1 MGTFDPIPLLGAS
14 PRPRVPRWKAWPRR
28 LSPTSSS
35 SWSPV
40 LPVTRVT
47 WVRVPP
53 ACLQRGD
60 RPAPSTL
67 SLADAGSSAGGRGA
81 FRSEWSLGPALAS
94 QAGREDLRPVGEPG
108 KLPPRR
114 VPARGSVRKRGAFA
128 APRSRSGRTIRA
140 ALPSLPR
147 APRRSSPAGPTWLPG
162 SPGGSAGGVG
172 LIQPFEALSPAAGWI
187 HLCSH

>member
-67 SLADAGSSAGGRGA
+67 SLADVGSSAGGRGA

-94 QAGREDLRPVGEPG
+94 QAGWEDLRPVGEPG

-128 APRSRSGRTIRA
+128 APRSRSGRTIRGR
-140 ALPSLPR
+140 PPE
-147 APRRSSPAGPTWLPG
+147 PPKSPATQLTCWPHMAPWVSRWLCG
-162 SPGGSAGGVG
+162 RRRINSTV
-172 LIQPFEALSPAAGWI
+172 
-187 HLCSH
+187 